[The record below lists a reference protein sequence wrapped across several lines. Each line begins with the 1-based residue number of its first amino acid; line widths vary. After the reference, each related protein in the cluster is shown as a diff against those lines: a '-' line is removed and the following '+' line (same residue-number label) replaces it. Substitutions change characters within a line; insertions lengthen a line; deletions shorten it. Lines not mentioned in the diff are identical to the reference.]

1 MTDCRDLELLV
12 SLRAS
17 GAPDA
22 LDAADAARLDAHL
35 AACASCRA
43 ELEASATALSLASLP
58 PPSDADRRAVR
69 DLPAR
74 TLAALRGRDRRRG
87 VVRRALVG
95 VAGVAVAAGLAV
107 AVVAPALFRKPQGVP
122 ITFAESQQAD
132 QAQDGESWQ
141 GPDLDTL
148 WSDAQ
153 VVDLDG
159 SSSSAGSSDG
169 DTSTDAALA
178 ALDY

>member
-1 MTDCRDLELLV
+1 MSDCRDLEILV

-35 AACASCRA
+35 ASCAACRA
-43 ELEASATALSLASLP
+43 ELERSAAALSLASLP
-58 PPSDADRRAVR
+58 PPSEAERRAMR

-74 TLAALRGRDRRRG
+74 TRAALRRRDRRRG
-87 VVRRALVG
+87 IARRALVG
-95 VAGVAVAAGLAV
+95 VAGVAVAAGLSM
-107 AVVAPALFRKPQGVP
+107 AVVAPALFRKTPSVP
-122 ITFAESQQAD
+122 VTFAESQQGD
-132 QAQDGESWQ
+132 EAQDAWQ

-153 VVDLDG
+153 VVDFD
-159 SSSSAGSSDG
+159 SSSSAQSDG
-169 DTSTDAALA
+169 DTSTDAAVA

>member
-1 MTDCRDLELLV
+1 VSDCRDLELLV

-35 AACASCRA
+35 QGCAACRA
-43 ELEASATALSLASLP
+43 EFAASSAALTLAALP
-58 PPSDADRRAVR
+58 PPSEAERRAVR

-74 TLAALRGRDRRRG
+74 ALAALRRRDERRG
-87 VVRRALVG
+87 ILRRALVG

-107 AVVAPALFRKPQGVP
+107 AVLAPALFEKPEGVP
-122 ITFAESQQAD
+122 VTFSESLE
-132 QAQDGESWQ
+132 AQDGTWQ

-148 WSDAQ
+148 WSDAA
-153 VVDLDG
+153 VVDFG
-159 SSSSAGSSDG
+159 STASAPSDG
-169 DTSTDAALA
+169 DGSTDAALA
-178 ALDY
+178 AMDY

>member
-1 MTDCRDLELLV
+1 MNACREFELLV

-22 LDAADAARLDAHL
+22 LDGPEAARLDAHL
-35 AACASCRA
+35 AACPACRA
-43 ELEASATALSLASLP
+43 ELDASSAALSLARLP
-58 PPSDADRRAVR
+58 PPSEAERRAVR

-74 TLAALRGRDRRRG
+74 TLAALRGRDRDRG
-87 VVRRALVG
+87 LGRRALVG
-95 VAGVAVAAGLAV
+95 FAGVAVAAGLAV

-122 ITFAESQQAD
+122 ISFVESQPAD
-132 QAQDGESWQ
+132 PSQDGESWQ
-141 GPDLDTL
+141 GPDLDML

-153 VVDLDG
+153 VVDFDG